1 MNRKTKLVAKAANS
15 VSLSDFGL
23 TIVKFAWLFCVHNDY
38 IQAVLKQLFVTM
50 KFVKSNENA
59 AYACIN
65 YGEAFCPEA
74 IEDRSICIDGDIGNV
89 VELLKG

>member
-1 MNRKTKLVAKAANS
+1 ML
-15 VSLSDFGL
+15 
-23 TIVKFAWLFCVHNDY
+23 W
-38 IQAVLKQLFVTM
+38 Q
-50 KFVKSNENA
+50 FVKNNENA